1 MRAGPYLVI
10 MANIP
15 KTTGELF
22 KAKAV
27 TDADIAAAV
36 DAFMAD
42 TSASAFL
49 FGEGYR
55 IDLAEVVRAH
65 EWASVTTAN
74 TDATDYLKRA
84 SVRTAI
90 LLARPEA
97 V

>member
-1 MRAGPYLVI
+1 
-10 MANIP
+10 MANAP
-15 KTTGELF
+15 PTTGELS

-27 TDADIAAAV
+27 TEADIVAAV

-42 TSASAFL
+42 PGTTAFL

-55 IDLAEVVRAH
+55 LDLAEAVRAH

-74 TDATDYLKRA
+74 KDATDHLKRA
-84 SVRTAI
+84 AVRTAI
-90 LLARPEA
+90 LLARPEK